1 MLTCGQSDLGL
12 GLTAAKMNV
21 VEIARD
27 RLIERRQSG
36 IDEKVMMT
44 GIWLR
49 GAGRSDLHVLDPE
62 MDLDLGGDR
71 RTVLEIDKEYPGI
84 RSRRPPRRNGLLRAN
99 LDTRIQSNYGKNN
112 QADAEKKSNHKLLPC
127 HANMSHQGEQ
137 VAVADHRSE
146 VPKLLGDEAHAL
158 LQMACCNEPCS
169 KKRWRTDRSRPAWR
183 GCSLKTGHISDRLAE
198 LCA

>member
-1 MLTCGQSDLGL
+1 MLTCGQSDFRL

-62 MDLDLGGDR
+62 TDLDLGGDR

-84 RSRRPPRRNGLLRAN
+84 RSRRLPRRSGLLRAG
-99 LDTRIQSNYGKNN
+99 LDMRIQSYCPENN
-112 QADAEKKSNHKLLPC
+112 KANAEKKSIHKQLRYY
-127 HANMSHQGEQ
+127 ANMRVQPGQ
-137 VAVADHRSE
+137 
-146 VPKLLGDEAHAL
+146 
-158 LQMACCNEPCS
+158 
-169 KKRWRTDRSRPAWR
+169 
-183 GCSLKTGHISDRLAE
+183 
-198 LCA
+198 